1 MRLGEAVLRML
12 IPAHAATVLDDCN
25 NRYLSSGSLGLW
37 VAMSKQPAESP
48 EMIEAG
54 ALDVAIDRDGEL
66 PIGVQLA
73 WALRTRIGDG
83 RFKPGQRLPGLRD
96 LARATGVNVNTARA
110 VYQRLEQEGLIES
123 RQGSGTFV
131 ASGSREASDVGVIAA
146 GAARRARL
154 AGVDPRAVAAALY
167 VSSQPISETEQVAAV
182 RRGTLR
188 TQITVLERALGE
200 LEATHPGLVP
210 PSSTTRRHV
219 GPRLLSAEELEQVR
233 AGLVRRLASMQAAI
247 DALSTEETATHDPPR
262 APAKSA
268 ARKRAARPHPGTR
281 PAPAGA

>member
-1 MRLGEAVLRML
+1 
-12 IPAHAATVLDDCN
+12 
-25 NRYLSSGSLGLW
+25 
-37 VAMSKQPAESP
+37 MSKQPAESP

-54 ALDVAIDRDGEL
+54 ELDVAIDRDGEL

-123 RQGSGTFV
+123 QQGSGTFV
-131 ASGSREASDVGVIAA
+131 ASCSREASDVGVIAA

-167 VSSQPISETEQVAAV
+167 VSSQPLSDTEQLAAA

-233 AGLVRRLASMQAAI
+233 AGLVRRLAGIQAAI
-247 DALSTEETATHDPPR
+247 DAALSTEETATHDPPR

-268 ARKRAARPHPGTR
+268 ARKRAARPRSGTR

>member
-1 MRLGEAVLRML
+1 M
-12 IPAHAATVLDDCN
+12 
-25 NRYLSSGSLGLW
+25 S
-37 VAMSKQPAESP
+37 MSKQSAESP

-54 ALDVAIDRDGEL
+54 DLDVAIDRDGEL

-83 RFKPGQRLPGLRD
+83 RFKSGQRLPGLRD

-123 RQGSGTFV
+123 QQGSGTFV
-131 ASGSREASDVGVIAA
+131 ASNSREASEVGVIAA

-154 AGVDPRAVAAALY
+154 AGVDPRQVAAALY
-167 VSSQPISETEQVAAV
+167 VSSQPISETEKVAAA
-182 RRGTLR
+182 RRATLR

-200 LEATHPGLVP
+200 LEATYPGVVP
-210 PSSTTRRHV
+210 PSNPTRLHA
-219 GPRLLSAEELEQVR
+219 GPRLLNAAELERVR
-233 AGLVRRLASMQAAI
+233 AGSVRRLASVQAAI
-247 DALSTEETATHDPPR
+247 DALATDETVTHDRQP
-262 APAKSA
+262 APGKSA
-268 ARKRAARPHPGTR
+268 ARKRATLPHPGTR